1 MNLADAGKAHILRR
15 TDAVRFRRRTF
26 SENERSEFRQKEAAM
41 KTLMTSLLVAAG
53 MLLGST
59 AQAEDTAAASS
70 PAVQNEA
77 AAPAPTQ
84 QTPKAKPVK
93 ALKLLPGVPRPR
105 DMDLRHC
112 LELPT
117 NAEIA
122 ACAGE

>member
-1 MNLADAGKAHILRR
+1 MRCNSVAGYFLKI
-15 TDAVRFRRRTF
+15 
-26 SENERSEFRQKEAAM
+26 SEANFANRSKTM

-59 AQAEDTAAASS
+59 AQAEDTAAASA
-70 PAVQNEA
+70 PVVQNETA
-77 AAPAPTQ
+77 TPTPAPTQ
-84 QTPKAKPVK
+84 QTPEAKPVK
-93 ALKLLPGVPRPR
+93 PLKLRPGAPRPR

>member
-1 MNLADAGKAHILRR
+1 
-15 TDAVRFRRRTF
+15 
-26 SENERSEFRQKEAAM
+26 M

-59 AQAEDTAAASS
+59 AQAEDTAAAQAEDTAAASA
-70 PAVQNEA
+70 PVVQNETA
-77 AAPAPTQ
+77 TPTPAPTQ
-84 QTPKAKPVK
+84 QTPEAKPVK
-93 ALKLLPGVPRPR
+93 PLKLRPGAPRPR

>member
-1 MNLADAGKAHILRR
+1 MRCNSVAGYFLKI
-15 TDAVRFRRRTF
+15 
-26 SENERSEFRQKEAAM
+26 SEANFANRSKTM

-59 AQAEDTAAASS
+59 AQADDTATAASAS
-70 PAVQNEA
+70 PPAVEKDATASVPPPVLEA
-77 AAPAPTQ
+77 
-84 QTPKAKPVK
+84 PKAKPTK
-93 ALKLLPGVPRPR
+93 ALKLRPGAPRPR